1 MGERQKVKLCGKGQD
16 ENVGSECPGSAN
28 SGDSPTSKGTELQ
41 HDFRPS
47 EQTTEVPGTL
57 LFCWG
62 EKSGYPWTSIHVHT
76 SQLSAFTFRH
86 QSLGLLIKRLSSA
99 CWILLCR
106 SIQSPSAS
114 DFYIRQDQPF
124 TNDQW
129 QSSKNTTLQQRIGTV
144 TLHFSIRK
152 KEIQKYFKNYACK
165 EFHLSF
171 SIKINLKF

>member
-62 EKSGYPWTSIHVHT
+62 EKSGCPRTSIHVHT

-114 DFYIRQDQPF
+114 DFYICQDQPF

-129 QSSKNTTLQQRIGTV
+129 QSSNKYYTAAKNRNSHTSFFYQ
-144 TLHFSIRK
+144 K
-152 KEIQKYFKNYACK
+152 KRN
-165 EFHLSF
+165 S
-171 SIKINLKF
+171 KIF